1 MKAGQQLRD
10 CVCPDP
16 KVQPP
21 VHTLATGAGMH
32 SERSRSSTASA
43 SAIPASRTKIIDL
56 ILGYRVP
63 PRRCTAAGSLRSL
76 RRIRCARHWCGH
88 WALGIP
94 VRSAAEKVFE
104 WRHWMIL
111 SSTTVLKCVFHETG
125 PRNQLSPVHW
135 ILLSQLKASIING
148 CYRAADYTVARC
160 PSVHLYV
167 CHTPVYSIETA
178 RHVIRLFSP
187 SGSHTI
193 GLVFKRLT
201 LR

>member
-1 MKAGQQLRD
+1 MSRPQSTTSSS
-10 CVCPDP
+10 
-16 KVQPP
+16 
-21 VHTLATGAGMH
+21 HTGDWRRYAFREVEIINSVGVGN
-32 SERSRSSTASA
+32 SRQSN
-43 SAIPASRTKIIDL
+43 KIDL

-63 PRRCTAAGSLRSL
+63 PRRCTAAGSLRSR

-178 RHVIRLFSP
+178 KHVIRLFSP